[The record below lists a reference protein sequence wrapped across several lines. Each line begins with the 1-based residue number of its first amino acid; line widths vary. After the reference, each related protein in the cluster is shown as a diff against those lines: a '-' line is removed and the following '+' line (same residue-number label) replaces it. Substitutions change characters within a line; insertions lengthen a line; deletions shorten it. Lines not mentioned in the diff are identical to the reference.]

1 MQPVLMQWTVRT
13 HLYKDLREHAQ
24 SRGITD
30 PVNSESKGPALL
42 GDEVQIVF
50 ISRSTI
56 FLAFVCRDSMMRA
69 VATTRNLSSRMARCL
84 HLTRSEWAPTQAPLP
99 G

>member
-1 MQPVLMQWTVRT
+1 MQTSLDAVDCTHISRQGLAEVRQVSWDN
-13 HLYKDLREHAQ
+13 KPDE
-24 SRGITD
+24 G
-30 PVNSESKGPALL
+30 ESKGPALL
-42 GDEVQIVF
+42 GDEVQVVF

-69 VATTRNLSSRMARCL
+69 VATTRNLSSRMARFL